1 MATHIQNSGSLPMT
15 N

>member
-1 MATHIQNSGSLPMT
+1 MKILQNSGSL